1 MNYNLVWSYFLFLD
15 NAKVLMQA
23 YNECHQANIQ
33 IYRFYVVE
41 QVQYYERL
49 SPLVP
54 LKSPLGS
61 FSNIKA
67 GDCLV
72 TFSRRGIYTLKVGMV
87 QLAIATLLHIS
98 SICMMYSTYL
108 RNKHKMS
115 FKVLEKHKTNT
126 VKPRK

>member
-23 YNECHQANIQ
+23 YNECYQANIQ
-33 IYRFYVVE
+33 IYRSYVVE

-72 TFSRRGIYTLKVGMV
+72 TFSRRGIYTLKVSMV
-87 QLAIATLLHIS
+87 QLAIAELLHIS
-98 SICMMYSTYL
+98 SICVMTPYI
-108 RNKHKMS
+108 
-115 FKVLEKHKTNT
+115 
-126 VKPRK
+126 

>member
-1 MNYNLVWSYFLFLD
+1 MHSKFMYIEKQEWVIIWYGGSNFLFLD

-23 YNECHQANIQ
+23 YNECYQANIQ
-33 IYRFYVVE
+33 IYRSYVVE

-72 TFSRRGIYTLKVGMV
+72 TFSRRGIYTLKVSMV
-87 QLAIATLLHIS
+87 QLAIAELLHIS
-98 SICMMYSTYL
+98 SICVMTPYI
-108 RNKHKMS
+108 
-115 FKVLEKHKTNT
+115 
-126 VKPRK
+126 

>member
-1 MNYNLVWSYFLFLD
+1 MH
-15 NAKVLMQA
+15 A
-23 YNECHQANIQ
+23 YNECYEANIQ
-33 IYRFYVVE
+33 IYRSYVVE

-72 TFSRRGIYTLKVGMV
+72 TFSRRGIYTLKVGIGSTGHCR
-87 QLAIATLLHIS
+87 IASYIKHVHDVLHIS
-98 SICMMYSTYL
+98 
-108 RNKHKMS
+108 KK
-115 FKVLEKHKTNT
+115 
-126 VKPRK
+126 

>member
-1 MNYNLVWSYFLFLD
+1 MDPVYFLV
-15 NAKVLMQA
+15 NYAKVPLQVSTT
-23 YNECHQANIQ
+23 YCHLENIL
-33 IYRFYVVE
+33 IYRLFVVE

-72 TFSRRGIYTLKVGMV
+72 TFSRREIYNLKVGITE
-87 QLAIATLLHIS
+87 QAIAALLYTI
-98 SICMMYSTYL
+98 L
-108 RNKHKMS
+108 
-115 FKVLEKHKTNT
+115 L
-126 VKPRK
+126 

>member
-1 MNYNLVWSYFLFLD
+1 MQSY
-15 NAKVLMQA
+15 KKC
-23 YNECHQANIQ
+23 YQANIQ
-33 IYRFYVVE
+33 IYRSYVVE

-72 TFSRRGIYTLKVGMV
+72 TFSRREIYNLKVGMV
-87 QLAIATLLHIS
+87 ELAISALLHNIKHLHDVLHIS
-98 SICMMYSTYL
+98 
-108 RNKHKMS
+108 KK
-115 FKVLEKHKTNT
+115 
-126 VKPRK
+126 